1 MSNCPFKSL
10 IGNEKGAITL
20 FNRGSRKNEETG
32 NKQSI
37 ELDGAA
43 KRKFNEIKNEK
54 EFSQIKFVGLS
65 ETDILNLIQMRP
77 IIEKNAVQIVDN
89 FYERIQAMPHLMG
102 IIRENST
109 IDRLKQTF
117 VQYLLEMVSGEIGQE
132 YVERRKVVGRVHNR
146 IGLFPQWYIGAYTL
160 LQNEVLVVLI
170 HEVNSSEDTFKY
182 FTSFQRLCS
191 FDMQIGVETYIESY
205 TSSMMK
211 MNEIEE
217 FQANLNDSAATLA
230 ASVEETSSSIADKE
244 MIVEQMLCE
253 ITDIQV
259 SSKSLIEQ
267 VEEGKKDVSASLTKV
282 DKVIDLIE
290 TTKLLTE
297 ELNESSSQIGQIV
310 NTIRGISNQTNILS
324 LNAAIEAARAGEHG
338 KGFSIVA
345 QEVRKLANQTEN
357 ALDHIHRQI
366 SSVQETVE
374 KFEQSFQHIVDETK
388 LFRETNE
395 NIIIIFEQS
404 TGFVQLNDKKIG
416 HFGGFVNE
424 FKKAFEDISE
434 ASHHISDM
442 AEKLSEMNYEL
453 AEKFRS

>member
-1 MSNCPFKSL
+1 MGRCPFNSL
-10 IGNEKGAITL
+10 LKNEQGAINL
-20 FNRGSRKNEETG
+20 FNRGSQKQEVMVE
-32 NKQSI
+32 KQSI
-37 ELDGAA
+37 RLDESA
-43 KRKFNEIKNEK
+43 RKKFDEVKNGNES
-54 EFSQIKFVGLS
+54 SQIKFVGLS
-65 ETDILNLIQMRP
+65 ENDIFNLIQMRP
-77 IIEKNAVQIVDN
+77 IIEKNAVGIVDN
-89 FYERIQAMPHLMG
+89 FYSRIEKMPNLMG
-102 IIRENST
+102 IIKRNST
-109 IDRLKQTF
+109 IDRLKKTF
-117 VQYLLEMVSGEIGQE
+117 VQYLLEMVSGEINQE
-132 YVERRKVVGRVHNR
+132 YIERRKIVGRVHNR
-146 IGLFPQWYIGAYTL
+146 IGLFPQWYIGAYTI
-160 LQNEVLVVLI
+160 LQNEVLAVLNK
-170 HEVNSSEDTFKY
+170 EMNSSKDSFEY

-217 FQANLNDSAATLA
+217 IQANLNDSAATLA

-253 ITDIQV
+253 ITDIQS
-259 SSKSLIEQ
+259 SSKNLLEQ
-267 VEEGKKDVSASLTKV
+267 VEEGKKDVATSLTKV

-297 ELNESSSQIGQIV
+297 ELNESSAQIGQIV

-366 SSVQETVE
+366 SSVQGTVE
-374 KFEQSFQHIVDETK
+374 KFEQSFRHIVDETK

-395 NIIIIFEQS
+395 NIIIIFEES
-404 TGFVQLNDKKIG
+404 TGFVQVNDEKIG

-434 ASHHISDM
+434 ASNHISDM